1 MTATATPSPVTFAD
15 LYRGSERL
23 CRRMGL
29 RRLHVLADDGR
40 PIATFELRPEV
51 LGGRIDHPT
60 DYRPGEPAASVA
72 LVLACGRRGRR

>member
-1 MTATATPSPVTFAD
+1 MTDTATPSTVTFAE

-40 PIATFELRPEV
+40 PIATFELRREV
-51 LGGRIDHPT
+51 PGRIDHAT
-60 DYRPGEPAASVA
+60 DYRPGEPAASVG